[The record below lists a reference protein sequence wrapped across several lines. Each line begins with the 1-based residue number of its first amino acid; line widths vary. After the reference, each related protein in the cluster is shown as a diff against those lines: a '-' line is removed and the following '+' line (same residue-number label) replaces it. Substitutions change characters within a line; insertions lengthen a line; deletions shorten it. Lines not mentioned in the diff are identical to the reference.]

1 VLRPRVFVLP
11 ILCLLCSCTT
21 APDPRVA
28 RERIIREIKQGDL
41 NTALSDARHASEQFA
56 ALSPEWDWRF
66 RILNAQILVSRSSP
80 REALA
85 VLKGELPASLSST
98 DIAVRKALYEGFA
111 YRYLQQFPQAQER
124 LAEAEKLAQTIQ
136 PQLLCQVLIAKAGL
150 EFDQEKFASAE
161 TDYTRAV
168 ALAKQYGLP
177 EQQANA
183 ENDLGL
189 ISEKRERLDEAV
201 DRYQNALASAR
212 ALKMAALEATILGNL
227 GWAYSTLGDYQN
239 ALQFYKQGADISD
252 HIGLN
257 GYSAYWYGGVAN
269 TYMALHQ
276 YAQAETLSTQ
286 ALARARRM
294 GDAEMQTVTECLNTL
309 AEVSLRTGRLD
320 DAEKYNREA
329 VQLEQQGL
337 DHFGVRESTLVSG
350 RIETGRKNFA
360 QAEKLFHQVS
370 ADPAA
375 ETALKWELHARL
387 AELYDAEEKPAKAEQ
402 EFRQSIETI
411 TAARDSIDRD
421 DSRLSY
427 LSSGIEF
434 YDDYVDFLVRRN
446 RPLDALRVAETS
458 RARMLL
464 EGLSVDQK
472 SSTRAIPLVQPQ
484 QLAKRLQATLLF
496 YWVGQDHSYLWAI
509 TPAKTQCFEIPK
521 ASDLDPLAA
530 SYSKTIR
537 DLRDPQGPGS
547 AQGQQLYT
555 TLVAPAQQLLP
566 KDGRIIL
573 LADPSLSALNFESLI
588 VPGTSPHFW
597 IEDVTLSNA
606 SSLTLLSSAAARP
619 LSKEN
624 NLLLIGNTE
633 PVEAFP
639 ALPEAPEEMRRVES
653 FFPPAKRAV
662 LEGKQATPE
671 AFLSSHPERY
681 AYLHFVTH
689 GTASITRP
697 LDSAV
702 ILSKSGDSYKL
713 YARDILQHPLSAE
726 LVTIS
731 ACEGAAGR
739 AYSGE
744 GLIGLSWAFLRAGA
758 HNVVGAL
765 WEVNDSAAPQ
775 IMDTFY
781 SEMSKGKDPASALRT
796 AKLTL
801 LHNQDPEIVFKK
813 PFYWAP
819 FQLYTGS

>member
-1 VLRPRVFVLP
+1 LIPIFVLP
-11 ILCLLCSCTT
+11 VICLLLCSCRA

-28 RERIIREIKQGDL
+28 QDRIIREIKQGDL
-41 NTALSDARHASEQFA
+41 NTALLDAQHASEQFA

-66 RILNAQILVSRSSP
+66 RVLHAQILVSRSSP

-85 VLKGELPASLSST
+85 VLKGELPPSFSST

-111 YRYLQQFPQAQER
+111 FRYLQQYTQAQEK
-124 LAEAEKLAQTIQ
+124 LADAEKLAQSSQ
-136 PQLLCQVLIAKAGL
+136 PQLLCQVVIAKADL
-150 EFDQEKFASAE
+150 EFDQDNFGPAE
-161 TDYTRAV
+161 ADYIRAV
-168 ALAKQYGLP
+168 VLAKQYRLP

-189 ISEKRERLDEAV
+189 VSQKRDRLDEAV
-201 DRYQNALASAR
+201 DRYQSALVSAR

-227 GWAYSTLGDYQN
+227 GWAYFTLGDYQN
-239 ALQFYKQGADISD
+239 SLQFYKQGAQISD
-252 HIGLN
+252 RIGLN

-269 TYMALHQ
+269 AYMALRQ
-276 YAQAETLSTQ
+276 YAEAEALSQQ
-286 ALARARRM
+286 ALDRARSL
-294 GDAEMQTVTECLNTL
+294 GDAEMQTITECLNTL

-320 DAEKYNREA
+320 QAEKYNHEA

-350 RIETGRKNFA
+350 RIETGRKHFVE
-360 QAEKLFHQVS
+360 AERLFHQVS
-370 ADPAA
+370 ADPAS

-387 AELYDAEEKPAKAEQ
+387 AELYDAEDKQAQAEQ

-411 TAARDSIDRD
+411 KIARDSIDRD

-427 LSSGIEF
+427 LSGGIDF

-446 RPLDALRVAETS
+446 RPLDALRVAELS

-472 SSTRAIPLVQPQ
+472 SSSRAIPVVQPQ

-496 YWVGQDHSYLWAI
+496 YWVGQEHSYLWAI
-509 TPAKTQCFEIPK
+509 TPLKTQYFEIPK
-521 ASDLDPLAA
+521 ASDLEPLAA

-537 DLRDPQGPGS
+537 DLRDPHGPGS

-555 TLVAPAQQLLP
+555 MLVEPAQQLLP
-566 KDGRIIL
+566 KNGRIIL
-573 LADPSLSALNFESLI
+573 LADPSLSALNFETLV
-588 VPGTSPHFW
+588 VPDPSPHFW

-606 SSLTLLSSAAARP
+606 SSLTLLSSPAARP
-619 LSKEN
+619 VSRQN
-624 NLLLIGNTE
+624 NLLLVGSTE

-639 ALPEAPEEMRRVES
+639 ALPKAPEEMHLVES
-653 FFPPAKRAV
+653 FFPAARRAV

-697 LDSAV
+697 LDSAI

-713 YARDILQHPLSAE
+713 YARDILRHPLSAE

-731 ACEGAAGR
+731 ACEGAGGR

-796 AKLTL
+796 AKLAL

>member
-1 VLRPRVFVLP
+1 
-11 ILCLLCSCTT
+11 LCGCRA
-21 APDPRVA
+21 APDPRVTHD
-28 RERIIREIKQGDL
+28 RIIREIKQGDF
-41 NTALSDARHASEQFA
+41 NNALQDANNASQQFA
-56 ALSPEWDWRF
+56 ALGPEWDWRF
-66 RILNAQILVSRSSP
+66 RILKAQILISRASP
-80 REALA
+80 RDALA
-85 VLKGELPASLSST
+85 VLNGDLPPDLVST
-98 DIAVRKALYEGFA
+98 DLAVSKAMYEGIS
-111 YRYLQQFPQAQER
+111 YRSLQQFSKAEDKLAQ
-124 LAEAEKLAQTIQ
+124 AEKLAQSIK
-136 PQLLCQVLIAKAGL
+136 PQLLCQILIARAGVEL
-150 EFDQEKFASAE
+150 DQNKFGLSE
-161 TDYTRAV
+161 TDYLRAI
-168 ALAKQYGLP
+168 ALARQNGML

-183 ENDLGL
+183 QASLAL
-189 ISEKRERLDEAV
+189 ISTKNDRLDEAV
-201 DRYQNALASAR
+201 DRNQKALESAR
-212 ALKMAALEATILGNL
+212 SLKMAGLEATILGNL
-227 GWAYSTLGDYQN
+227 GWAYFTLGDYQN
-239 ALQFYKQGADISD
+239 SLQFFKQGAEISD
-252 HIGLN
+252 RIGLK
-257 GYSAYWYGGVAN
+257 GYSAYWYTGVAN

-276 YAQAETLSTQ
+276 YADAEALSKQTLD
-286 ALARARRM
+286 RARGL
-294 GDAEMQTVTECLNTL
+294 GDAETQTITLCLNTL
-309 AEVSLRTGRLD
+309 AEVNLRTGRLD
-320 DAEKYNREA
+320 EAEKYNHEA

-350 RIETGRKNFA
+350 RIETARKHFA
-360 QAEKLFHQVS
+360 EAEKLFHQVS
-370 ADPAA
+370 QDPAA
-375 ETALKWELHARL
+375 ETALKWEVHARL
-387 AELYDAEEKPAKAEQ
+387 AELYDAEDKPDQAEQ
-402 EFRQSIETI
+402 EFRRSIETI
-411 TAARDSIDRD
+411 TAARDSIDLN

-427 LSSGIEF
+427 LSGGIDF
-434 YDDYVDFLVRRN
+434 YSDYVDFLVRRN

-472 SSTRAIPLVQPQ
+472 SSSHAMPVVQPQ

-509 TPAKTQCFEIPK
+509 TPVKTQRFEIPK
-521 ASDLDPLAA
+521 ASDLEPLAA
-530 SYSKTIR
+530 SYSKTIH
-537 DLRDPQGPGS
+537 DLRDPRGPGS

-555 TLVAPAQQLLP
+555 MLVEPAQQLLP
-566 KDGRIIL
+566 KDGRLIL
-573 LADPSLSALNFESLI
+573 LVDPSLSALNFETLV
-588 VPGTSPHFW
+588 VPGPSPHFW
-597 IEDVTLSNA
+597 IEDVTLSSA
-606 SSLTLLSSAAARP
+606 SSLTLLSSAVARP
-619 LSKEN
+619 RSREN
-624 NLLLIGNTE
+624 NLLLVGNTE

-639 ALPEAPEEMRRVES
+639 ALPKASEEMHRVES
-653 FFPPAKRAV
+653 FFPAAKRAV

-731 ACEGAAGR
+731 ACEGAGGR

-744 GLIGLSWAFLRAGA
+744 GLIGLSWAFLHAGA

-775 IMDTFY
+775 LMDTFY

-796 AKLTL
+796 AKLAL
-801 LHNQDPEIVFKK
+801 LHNQDADIVFKK

>member
-1 VLRPRVFVLP
+1 LGA
-11 ILCLLCSCTT
+11 CSA
-21 APDPRVA
+21 APDPQVA
-28 RERIIREIKQGDL
+28 HDRITREIKQGDF
-41 NTALSDARHASEQFA
+41 NNALQDADRASQQFG
-56 ALSPEWDWRF
+56 ALGPQWDWRF
-66 RILNAQILVSRSSP
+66 RILRAEILVSRSSP

-85 VLKGELPASLSST
+85 VLNGELPPALASSDL
-98 DIAVRKALYEGFA
+98 AVQKAMYEGIS
-111 YRYLQQFPQAQER
+111 YRYLQQFPM
-124 LAEAEKLAQTIQ
+124 AEAELAQAEELAQSIQ
-136 PQLLCQVLIAKAGL
+136 PQLLCQILIAKAGL
-150 EFDQEKFASAE
+150 EFDQEKFGPSE
-161 TDYTRAV
+161 KDYNRAI
-168 ALAKQYGLP
+168 ALAGQYHMT
-177 EQQANA
+177 EQEANGKA
-183 ENDLGL
+183 ALAL
-189 ISEKRERLDEAV
+189 ISAKNDRLDEAV
-201 DRYQNALASAR
+201 DRNQKALVSAR
-212 ALKMAALEATILGNL
+212 SLKMAGLEATILGNL
-227 GWAYSTLGDYQN
+227 GWAYSALGDYQN
-239 ALQFYKQGADISD
+239 ALQFYKQGAEISD
-252 HIGLN
+252 RIGLN

-269 TYMALHQ
+269 TFMALHQ
-276 YAQAETLSTQ
+276 YAEAEALSKQ
-286 ALARARRM
+286 ALIRARSM
-294 GDAEMQTVTECLNTL
+294 GGAEMQTITACLNTL

-320 DAEKYNREA
+320 EAEKYNQEA

-350 RIETGRKNFA
+350 RIETGRKHFTE
-360 QAEKLFHQVS
+360 AERLFHQVS
-370 ADPAA
+370 TDPAA
-375 ETALKWELHARL
+375 ETALRWELHARL
-387 AELYDAEEKPAKAEQ
+387 AELYDAENNPARAEQ

-411 TAARDSIDRD
+411 KTARDSIDRD

-446 RPLDALRVAETS
+446 RPLDALRVAELS

-464 EGLSVDQK
+464 EGLSTDQK
-472 SSTRAIPLVQPQ
+472 SSARAIPVVQPQ

-521 ASDLDPLAA
+521 ASDLEPLAA

-537 DLRDPQGPGS
+537 DLRDPLGPGG

-555 TLVAPAQQLLP
+555 MLVAPAQQLLP
-566 KDGRIIL
+566 KDGRLIL
-573 LADPSLSALNFESLI
+573 LADPSLSALNFETLV
-588 VPGTSPHFW
+588 VPGPAPHFW

-624 NLLLIGNTE
+624 NLLLVGNTE

-639 ALPEAPEEMRRVES
+639 ALPKAPQEMHRVES
-653 FFPPAKRAV
+653 FFPVARRSV

-671 AFLSSHPERY
+671 AFLSSHPERF

-713 YARDILQHPLSAE
+713 YARDILRHPLSAE

-731 ACEGAAGR
+731 ACEGAGGR

-781 SEMSKGKDPASALRT
+781 SEMSKGRDPASALRT
-796 AKLTL
+796 AKLAL

>member
-1 VLRPRVFVLP
+1 MLVGCKFNRDPQPAYDRVL
-11 ILCLLCSCTT
+11 
-21 APDPRVA
+21 D
-28 RERIIREIKQGDL
+28 EIKRGDL
-41 NTALSDARHASEQFA
+41 NVALADANRVSQQYSQV
-56 ALSPEWDWRF
+56 SPEWDWRF
-66 RILNAQILVSRSSP
+66 RILRAQILVSRSEP
-80 REALA
+80 NAALA
-85 VLKGELPASLSST
+85 ILQGDLPPSLQST
-98 DIAVRKALYEGFA
+98 EIAARKSLYEGISYRSLQRTSQA
-111 YRYLQQFPQAQER
+111 EQKLVEAEHLAESLHSRYL
-124 LAEAEKLAQTIQ
+124 
-136 PQLLCQVLIAKAGL
+136 CHVVIARAGL
-150 EFDQEKFASAE
+150 QLDQEKFVAAE
-161 TDYTRAV
+161 ENYHRAI
-168 ALAKQYGLP
+168 ALARQYGLQDQ
-177 EQQANA
+177 EANA
-183 ENDLGL
+183 QVGL
-189 ISEKRERLDEAV
+189 AIVSAKLNHLDEAV
-201 DRYQNALASAR
+201 DRNQKALALAR
-212 ALKMAALEATILGNL
+212 SLRMAGAEATVLGNL
-227 GWAYSTLGDYQN
+227 GWAYFTLGDYHN
-239 ALQFYKQGADISD
+239 ALLFFQQGAEASERN
-252 HIGLN
+252 GLK
-257 GYSAYWYGGVAN
+257 GYSAYWYTGVAN
-269 TYMALHQ
+269 SYFALRR
-276 YAQAETLSTQ
+276 YDEAEQLAART
-286 ALARARRM
+286 LARAKEL
-294 GDAEMQTVTECLNTL
+294 GDGETITECLNSL
-309 AEVSLRTGRLD
+309 AELSLRAGRLD

-337 DHFGVRESTLVSG
+337 DHFGVRESTLLSG
-350 RIETGRKNFA
+350 RIETRRNHFA
-360 QAEKLFHQVS
+360 DAHSLFNQVS
-370 ADPAA
+370 QDPAA
-375 ETALKWELHARL
+375 ETALKWEVHARL
-387 AELYDAEEKPAKAEQ
+387 AELYDAENRPDQAEQ
-402 EFRQSIETI
+402 EFRRSIETI

-427 LSSGIEF
+427 LSGGIDF
-434 YDDYVDFLVRRN
+434 YNDYVDFLVRRK

-464 EGLSVDQK
+464 EGLSLDQK

-509 TPAKTQCFEIPK
+509 TPLKTQCFEIPK

-537 DLRDPQGPGS
+537 DLRGPQGPGA

-555 TLVAPAQQLLP
+555 MLVAPAQQLLP

-588 VPGTSPHFW
+588 VPGAAPHFW

-639 ALPEAPEEMRRVES
+639 ALPEAPEEMHRVES
-653 FFPPAKRAV
+653 FFSPAKRAV

-744 GLIGLSWAFLRAGA
+744 GLVGLSWAFLRAGA

-775 IMDTFY
+775 IMGTFY
-781 SEMSKGKDPASALRT
+781 SEMSKGKDPASALRI

>member
-1 VLRPRVFVLP
+1 LLAGCQYGRNPQPVHDRVV
-11 ILCLLCSCTT
+11 
-21 APDPRVA
+21 D
-28 RERIIREIKQGDL
+28 EIKKGDL
-41 NTALSDARHASEQFA
+41 NVALADANRASEKYA
-56 ALSPEWDWRF
+56 RVSPEWDWRF
-66 RILNAQILVSRSSP
+66 RILRARILVSQSQP
-80 REALA
+80 KDALA
-85 VLKGELPASLSST
+85 LLKDDLPSSLLST
-98 DIAVRKALYEGFA
+98 DLAVRKTLYQGLS
-111 YRYLQQFPQAQER
+111 YQYLQQTNQAEQK
-124 LAEAEKLAQTIQ
+124 LSEAEQLAAALHS
-136 PQLLCQVLIAKAGL
+136 PYLCHVLIARAQL
-150 EFDQEKFASAE
+150 QVDQERYAAAE
-161 TDYTRAV
+161 DNFNRAV
-168 ALAKQYGLP
+168 ALAREHGLP
-177 EQQANA
+177 EQEASAQA
-183 ENDLGL
+183 DLARV
-189 ISEKRERLDEAV
+189 SAKRDRLDEAV
-201 DRYQNALASAR
+201 DRNQKALASAR
-212 ALKMAALEATILGNL
+212 ALKMSALEATILGNL
-227 GWAYSTLGDYQN
+227 GWAYFTLGDYQN
-239 ALQFYKQGADISD
+239 ALLFYKQGAEASERT
-252 HIGLN
+252 GLN
-257 GYSAYWYGGVAN
+257 GYSAYWYTGVAN
-269 TYMALHQ
+269 SYFALRR
-276 YAQAETLSTQ
+276 YPEAEELAKRTLD
-286 ALARARRM
+286 RAKKL
-294 GDAEMQTVTECLNTL
+294 DDPETITTCLNSL
-309 AEVSLRTGRLD
+309 AELSLRAGRLD
-320 DAEKYNREA
+320 DAEQYNREA

-350 RIETGRKNFA
+350 RIETGRKHFA
-360 QAEKLFHQVS
+360 AADQLFHQVTQ
-370 ADPAA
+370 DPAA
-375 ETALKWELHARL
+375 ETALKWEVHARL
-387 AELYDAEEKPAKAEQ
+387 AELYDAENQPDQAEQ
-402 EFRQSIETI
+402 EFRRSIDTI
-411 TAARDSIDRD
+411 KAARDSIDLN

-427 LSSGIEF
+427 LSGGIEF

-472 SSTRAIPLVQPQ
+472 SSSRAIPVVQPQ
-484 QLAKRLQATLLF
+484 QLANRLQATLLF

-521 ASDLDPLAA
+521 ASDLEPLTV

-555 TLVAPAQQLLP
+555 MLVEPAQQLLP
-566 KDGRIIL
+566 KDGRLIL
-573 LADPSLSALNFESLI
+573 LADPSLSGLNFETLI
-588 VPGTSPHFW
+588 VPGPSPHFW

-606 SSLTLLSSAAARP
+606 SSLTLLASAAARP

-624 NLLLIGNTE
+624 NLLLVGNTE

-639 ALPEAPEEMRRVES
+639 ALPKAPEEMHRVES
-653 FFPPAKRAV
+653 FFPTAKRAV

-689 GTASITRP
+689 GIASITRP

-731 ACEGAAGR
+731 ACEGAGGR

-796 AKLTL
+796 AKLAL
-801 LHNQDPEIVFKK
+801 LHNPDPEIVFKK

>member
-1 VLRPRVFVLP
+1 M
-11 ILCLLCSCTT
+11 
-21 APDPRVA
+21 
-28 RERIIREIKQGDL
+28 
-41 NTALSDARHASEQFA
+41 
-56 ALSPEWDWRF
+56 
-66 RILNAQILVSRSSP
+66 
-80 REALA
+80 
-85 VLKGELPASLSST
+85 
-98 DIAVRKALYEGFA
+98 YEGIS
-111 YRYLQQFPQAQER
+111 YRYLQQSSKAEAK
-124 LAEAEKLAQTIQ
+124 LAEAQELAQSVQ
-136 PQLLCQVLIAKAGL
+136 PQLLCQILIAKAGL
-150 EFDQEKFASAE
+150 EFDQEKFGPSE
-161 TDYTRAV
+161 TDYLAGV
-168 ALAKQYGLP
+168 ALAKQYAMH
-177 EQQANA
+177 EQQANGEA
-183 ENDLGL
+183 GLAL
-189 ISEKRERLDEAV
+189 ISEKNDRLDEAV
-201 DRYQNALASAR
+201 DRNQKALESAR
-212 ALKMAALEATILGNL
+212 ALKMAGLEATILGNL
-227 GWAYSTLGDYQN
+227 GWAYFTLGDYQN
-239 ALQFYKQGADISD
+239 SLEFYQRGAEISD
-252 HIGLN
+252 RIGLK
-257 GYSAYWYGGVAN
+257 GYSAYWYSGVAS
-269 TYMALHQ
+269 TYMALHK
-276 YAQAETLSTQ
+276 YADAEALSKQTLD
-286 ALARARRM
+286 RAR
-294 GDAEMQTVTECLNTL
+294 GLGGAEMQTITLCLNIL
-309 AEVSLRTGRLD
+309 AEVNLRTGRLD
-320 DAEKYNREA
+320 EAEKYNREA

-350 RIETGRKNFA
+350 RIETRRKHFA
-360 QAEKLFHQVS
+360 DAERLFQQVS
-370 ADPAA
+370 ADPAT

-387 AELYDAEEKPAKAEQ
+387 AELYDAEDKPAQAEQ
-402 EFRQSIETI
+402 EFHRSIDTI
-411 TAARDSIDRD
+411 KAARDSIDLN

-427 LSSGIEF
+427 LSGGIEF
-434 YDDYVDFLVRRN
+434 YDDYVDFLVRRD
-446 RPLDALRVAETS
+446 RPLDALRVAELS

-472 SSTRAIPLVQPQ
+472 SSSRAIPVVQPQ

-509 TPAKTQCFEIPK
+509 TPAQTQCFEIPK
-521 ASDLDPLAA
+521 ASDLQPLAA
-530 SYSKTIR
+530 SYSKTVR
-537 DLRDPQGPGS
+537 DLRDPHGPGS

-555 TLVAPAQQLLP
+555 MLVAPARQLLP
-566 KDGRIIL
+566 KDGRLIL

-588 VPGTSPHFW
+588 VPGASPHFW

-606 SSLTLLSSAAARP
+606 SSLTLLSSPAARP
-619 LSKEN
+619 VSRQN
-624 NLLLIGNTE
+624 NLLLVGNTE

-639 ALPEAPEEMRRVES
+639 ALPKAPEEMRRVES
-653 FFPPAKRAV
+653 FFPAARRAV

-697 LDSAV
+697 LDSAI

-713 YARDILQHPLSAE
+713 YARDILRHPLSAE

-731 ACEGAAGR
+731 ACEGAGGR

-781 SEMSKGKDPASALRT
+781 SEMSKGEDPASALRI
-796 AKLTL
+796 AKLAL

>member
-1 VLRPRVFVLP
+1 LSACR
-11 ILCLLCSCTT
+11 S
-21 APDPRVA
+21 A
-28 RERIIREIKQGDL
+28 RDAQAAEERILSEDKQGDL
-41 NTALSDARHASEQFA
+41 NGALADVNRASQKYGGI
-56 ALSPEWDWRF
+56 SPEWNWRF
-66 RILNAQILVSRSSP
+66 RILKAEILVSRSSAH
-80 REALA
+80 EALA
-85 VLKGELPASLSST
+85 VLQGELPPSLSST
-98 DIAVRKALYEGFA
+98 DVAVRKALYEGTA
-111 YRYLQQFPQAQER
+111 YRYLQQSAQADEK
-124 LAEAEKLAQTIQ
+124 LAEAEKLANSIQ
-136 PQLLCQVLIAKAGL
+136 SHLLCQVLIARAGVL
-150 EFDQEKFASAE
+150 FNQEKFDDAE
-161 TDYTRAV
+161 VLYTRAV
-168 ALAKQYGLP
+168 SLATLNAMSDQVVNAQAALA
-177 EQQANA
+177 
-183 ENDLGL
+183 L
-189 ISEKRERLDEAV
+189 ISQKRDRLDEAV
-201 DRYQNALASAR
+201 DRNQKALASAR
-212 ALKMAALEATILGNL
+212 ALKMSALEATILGNL
-227 GWAYSTLGDYQN
+227 GWTYFTLGDYQN
-239 ALQFYKQGADISD
+239 ALLFYQHGAEASERS
-252 HIGLN
+252 GLN
-257 GYSAYWYGGVAN
+257 GYSAFWYTGVAN
-269 TYMALHQ
+269 SYFALRRYSEAEELAKRTLDH
-276 YAQAETLSTQ
+276 ARKLADAETIT
-286 ALARARRM
+286 
-294 GDAEMQTVTECLNTL
+294 TCLNSL
-309 AEVSLRTGRLD
+309 AELSLRAGHLD

-350 RIETGRKNFA
+350 RIETRRQHFA
-360 QAEKLFHQVS
+360 EADKLFHQVS
-370 ADPAA
+370 QDPAA
-375 ETALKWELHARL
+375 ESALKWEVHARL
-387 AELYDAEEKPAKAEQ
+387 AELYDAENQPAQAEQ
-402 EFRQSIETI
+402 EFRRSIETI

-427 LSSGIEF
+427 LSGGIDF
-434 YDDYVDFLVRRN
+434 YNDYVDFLVRRN
-446 RPLDALRVAETS
+446 RPLDALHVAELS

-472 SSTRAIPLVQPQ
+472 SSTRAIPVVQPQ
-484 QLAKRLQATLLF
+484 QLARRLQATLLF

-521 ASDLDPLAA
+521 ASDLESLTA
-530 SYSKTIR
+530 SFSRTIR

-555 TLVAPAQQLLP
+555 MLVAPAQQLLP

-573 LADPSLSALNFESLI
+573 LADPSLSVLNFESLI

-624 NLLLIGNTE
+624 NLLLIGNTV

-653 FFPPAKRAV
+653 FFPAAKRAV

-744 GLIGLSWAFLRAGA
+744 GLVGLSWAFLRAGA

-775 IMDTFY
+775 IMDSFY

-801 LHNQDPEIVFKK
+801 LHNHDPEIVFKK

>member
-1 VLRPRVFVLP
+1 LGIFLGCDLLGGCKFYRDPQPAYDRVL
-11 ILCLLCSCTT
+11 
-21 APDPRVA
+21 D
-28 RERIIREIKQGDL
+28 EIKRGDL
-41 NTALSDARHASEQFA
+41 NVALADANRASQEYSHV
-56 ALSPEWDWRF
+56 SPEWDWRF
-66 RILNAQILVSRSSP
+66 RILRAQILVSRTEP
-80 REALA
+80 KAALA
-85 VLKGELPASLSST
+85 ILQGDLPSSLQST
-98 DIAVRKALYEGFA
+98 EIAARKTLYEGIS
-111 YRYLQQFPQAQER
+111 YRYLQQTT
-124 LAEAEKLAQTIQ
+124 EAEQKLVEAEH
-136 PQLLCQVLIAKAGL
+136 LADSLHSRYLCHIVIARAGL
-150 EFDQEKFASAE
+150 QLDQEQFAAAE
-161 TDYTRAV
+161 ENYDRAI
-168 ALAKQYGLP
+168 ALARLHGLQDQ
-177 EQQANA
+177 EANA
-183 ENDLGL
+183 QVGL
-189 ISEKRERLDEAV
+189 AIVSAKLNHLDEAV
-201 DRYQNALASAR
+201 DRNQKALALAR
-212 ALKMAALEATILGNL
+212 SLRMAGAEATVLGNL
-227 GWAYSTLGDYQN
+227 GWAYFTLGDYQN
-239 ALQFYKQGADISD
+239 ALLFFQQGAEASERN
-252 HIGLN
+252 GLK
-257 GYSAYWYGGVAN
+257 GYSAYWYTGVAN
-269 TYMALHQ
+269 SYFALRR
-276 YAQAETLSTQ
+276 YAEAEQLATRTL
-286 ALARARRM
+286 AHAKEL
-294 GDAEMQTVTECLNTL
+294 GDAETITECLNSL
-309 AEVSLRTGRLD
+309 AELSLRAGKLD
-320 DAEKYNREA
+320 EAEKYNHEA

-350 RIETGRKNFA
+350 RIETGRKHFA
-360 QAEKLFHQVS
+360 EAEKLFHQVS

-375 ETALKWELHARL
+375 ETALKWEIHARL
-387 AELYDAEEKPAKAEQ
+387 AELYDAEDQPAQAEQ

-411 TAARDSIDRD
+411 KTARDSIDRD

-434 YDDYVDFLVRRN
+434 YDDYVDFLVHRN

-472 SSTRAIPLVQPQ
+472 SSTRAIPVLQPQ

-496 YWVGQDHSYLWAI
+496 YWVGQEHSYLWAI
-509 TPAKTQCFEIPK
+509 TPLKTQCFEIPK
-521 ASDLDPLAA
+521 ASDLDPAAA

-547 AQGQQLYT
+547 TQGQQLYSM
-555 TLVAPAQQLLP
+555 LVAPAQQLLP
-566 KDGRIIL
+566 KDGRLIL

-588 VPGTSPHFW
+588 VPGPSPHFW

-606 SSLTLLSSAAARP
+606 SSLTLLSSAAGRP

-624 NLLLIGNTE
+624 NLLLVGNTE

-639 ALPEAPEEMRRVES
+639 ALPKAQEEMHRVES
-653 FFPPAKRAV
+653 FFPAAKRAV

-744 GLIGLSWAFLRAGA
+744 GLVGLSWAFLRAGA

>member
-1 VLRPRVFVLP
+1 L
-11 ILCLLCSCTT
+11 T
-21 APDPRVA
+21 ATV
-28 RERIIREIKQGDL
+28 
-41 NTALSDARHASEQFA
+41 
-56 ALSPEWDWRF
+56 
-66 RILNAQILVSRSSP
+66 
-80 REALA
+80 
-85 VLKGELPASLSST
+85 
-98 DIAVRKALYEGFA
+98 
-111 YRYLQQFPQAQER
+111 
-124 LAEAEKLAQTIQ
+124 
-136 PQLLCQVLIAKAGL
+136 
-150 EFDQEKFASAE
+150 
-161 TDYTRAV
+161 
-168 ALAKQYGLP
+168 
-177 EQQANA
+177 
-183 ENDLGL
+183 
-189 ISEKRERLDEAV
+189 
-201 DRYQNALASAR
+201 
-212 ALKMAALEATILGNL
+212 LGNL
-227 GWAYSTLGDYQN
+227 GWAYFTLGDYQN
-239 ALQFYKQGADISD
+239 SLLFYKQGAEASERT
-252 HIGLN
+252 GLN
-257 GYSAYWYGGVAN
+257 GYSAYWYTGVAN
-269 TYMALHQ
+269 SYFALRR
-276 YAQAETLSTQ
+276 YSEAEELAKRTLDR
-286 ALARARRM
+286 AKKLADPETITTCLNSLAELSLRARK
-294 GDAEMQTVTECLNTL
+294 
-309 AEVSLRTGRLD
+309 LD

-350 RIETGRKNFA
+350 RIETGRRNFA
-360 QAEKLFHQVS
+360 EAESLFRQVS
-370 ADPAA
+370 QDPAA
-375 ETALKWELHARL
+375 ETALKWEVHARL
-387 AELYDAEEKPAKAEQ
+387 AELYDAENQPAQAEQ
-402 EFRQSIETI
+402 EFRRSIETI
-411 TAARDSIDRD
+411 TAARGSVDRD

-427 LSSGIEF
+427 LSGGIDF
-434 YDDYVDFLVRRN
+434 YNDYVDFLVRRN
-446 RPLDALRVAETS
+446 RQLDALRVAETS

-472 SSTRAIPLVQPQ
+472 STRAIPVVQPQ
-484 QLAKRLQATLLF
+484 QLARRLQATLLF

-509 TPAKTQCFEIPK
+509 TPAKIQCFEIPK
-521 ASDLDPLAA
+521 AADLEPLAA

-537 DLRDPQGPGS
+537 DLRDPRGPGG

-555 TLVAPAQQLLP
+555 MLVEPAQQLLP
-566 KDGRIIL
+566 RDGRLIL
-573 LADPSLSALNFESLI
+573 LVDPSLSALNFETLV
-588 VPGTSPHFW
+588 VPGPSPHFW

-606 SSLTLLSSAAARP
+606 SSLTLLASAAARP

-624 NLLLIGNTE
+624 NLLLVGNTE

-639 ALPEAPEEMRRVES
+639 PLPKAPEEMHRVEG
-653 FFPPAKRAV
+653 FFPAAKRAV
-662 LEGKQATPE
+662 LEGKQATPQ

-681 AYLHFVTH
+681 AYVHFVTH

-744 GLIGLSWAFLRAGA
+744 GLVGLSWAFLRAGA
-758 HNVVGAL
+758 RNVVGAL

-781 SEMSKGKDPASALRT
+781 SEMSKGKNPASALRT

>member
-1 VLRPRVFVLP
+1 M
-11 ILCLLCSCTT
+11 
-21 APDPRVA
+21 
-28 RERIIREIKQGDL
+28 KGDL
-41 NTALSDARHASEQFA
+41 NGALADVNRASQKYGNI
-56 ALSPEWDWRF
+56 SPEWDWRF
-66 RILNAQILVSRSSP
+66 RILKAEILVSRSAP
-80 REALA
+80 QEALA
-85 VLKGELPASLSST
+85 VLQGDLPPSLAST
-98 DIAVRKALYEGFA
+98 DIAVRKALYQGTA
-111 YRYLQQFPQAQER
+111 YRYLQQSAQADER
-124 LAEAEKLAQTIQ
+124 LAEAEKLANSIQ
-136 PQLLCQVLIAKAGL
+136 SPSLCQVLIARAGVL
-150 EFDQEKFASAE
+150 FNDEKFDAAE
-161 TDYTRAV
+161 TLYTRAI
-168 ALAKQYGLP
+168 ALARQYGMSD
-177 EQQANA
+177 QDANA
-183 ENDLGL
+183 QAALAV
-189 ISEKRERLDEAV
+189 ISGKKDRLDEAV
-201 DRYQNALASAR
+201 DRNQKALASAR
-212 ALKMAALEATILGNL
+212 ALKMSALEATILGNL
-227 GWAYSTLGDYQN
+227 GWAYFTLGDYQN
-239 ALQFYKQGADISD
+239 ALLFYKQGAEASERA
-252 HIGLN
+252 GLN
-257 GYSAYWYGGVAN
+257 GYSAYWYSGVADS
-269 TYMALHQ
+269 YFALRR
-276 YAQAETLSTQ
+276 YPEAEQLATRT
-286 ALARARRM
+286 LARAKEL
-294 GDAEMQTVTECLNTL
+294 GDAETITECLNSL
-309 AEVSLRTGRLD
+309 AELSLRAGKLD

-360 QAEKLFHQVS
+360 EAEKLFHQVS
-370 ADPAA
+370 RDPAA
-375 ETALKWELHARL
+375 ETALKWEVHARL
-387 AELYDAEEKPAKAEQ
+387 AELYDAEDKPDQAEQ
-402 EFRQSIETI
+402 EFRHCIETI
-411 TAARDSIDRD
+411 TAARDSIDPN

-427 LSSGIEF
+427 LSGGIDF
-434 YDDYVDFLVRRN
+434 YNDYVDFLVRRN

-472 SSTRAIPLVQPQ
+472 SSSRALPVVQPQ

-509 TPAKTQCFEIPK
+509 TPLKTQCFEIPK
-521 ASDLDPLAA
+521 ASDLEPLAA
-530 SYSKTIR
+530 SYSKNIR
-537 DLRDPQGPGS
+537 DLRDPRGPGS
-547 AQGQQLYT
+547 AQGQQLFT
-555 TLVAPAQQLLP
+555 MLVQPTQQLLP
-566 KDGRIIL
+566 KDGRLIL
-573 LADPSLSALNFESLI
+573 LVDPSLSALNFETLVVSG
-588 VPGTSPHFW
+588 PSPHFW
-597 IEDVTLSNA
+597 IEDVTLSSA
-606 SSLTLLSSAAARP
+606 SSLTLLSSAAERP

-624 NLLLIGNTE
+624 SLLLVGNTE

-639 ALPEAPEEMRRVES
+639 ALPKAQEEMHRVAS
-653 FFPPAKRAV
+653 FFPAAKRAV
-662 LEGKQATPE
+662 LEGKQATPQ

-731 ACEGAAGR
+731 ACEGAGGR

-744 GLIGLSWAFLRAGA
+744 GLIGLSWAFLHAGA

-796 AKLTL
+796 AKLAL
-801 LHNQDPEIVFKK
+801 LHNQDPDIVFKK